1 MASDATGMIAATFQP
16 DLGQL
21 TNVLTRQAEAIA
33 EEAVQQAR
41 SGVDSTAIWRD
52 ARLLWP
58 AFTANQGG

>member
-1 MASDATGMIAATFQP
+1 MIAATFQP

-33 EEAVQQAR
+33 QNIGQQAR
-41 SGVDSTAIWRD
+41 NSRDSTAIWRD